1 MSQAPQIDYD
11 ALWKYVTQHVK
22 ARSNLP
28 AFWRALEAGRAIT
41 IDGDRLIVGFGVEN
55 MHQSGLLL
63 QTQNKNLIEQVL
75 EQATRKRLTLHV
87 IQGETP
93 QDWESARVHQEEAE
107 RLQQES
113 VAQFQKRVE
122 GGGNWDAVGEQLV
135 RKVAALQHRGLASVQ
150 GRFLHEAVAILA
162 EAYGRLMP
170 ETPSEMDERGYSR
183 ALERVAERV
192 LVPAAVIGYLV
203 DEKLKREA

>member
-41 IDGDRLIVGFGVEN
+41 VDGDRLVVGFGVAN

-87 IQGETP
+87 IQGESL
-93 QDWESARVHQEEAE
+93 QDWEGVKIHQEEAT
-107 RLQQES
+107 RLEQEN

-150 GRFLHEAVAILA
+150 GRFLHEAVGILA

-170 ETPSEMDERGYSR
+170 ETPTETDERNYSR
-183 ALERVAERV
+183 ALERVGERV

-203 DEKLKREA
+203 DERLKREA